1 MVLRGRNA
9 ILPYILKFSS
19 IGWPFYNVCRSIY
32 SDIALWDKQ
41 ANLSSDLFFSDMQNA
56 ICTSCMSLFLPKRCM
71 VPGVIFFP
79 ILGET
84 GYFLSVPLRNTS
96 SGQLSHRAF
105 PWCNRRSILTSA
117 SCKIRVME
125 CSLLAK
131 AWQSGD
137 FSTRDSLKFQLYN
150 TISASSIRG

>member
-1 MVLRGRNA
+1 
-9 ILPYILKFSS
+9 
-19 IGWPFYNVCRSIY
+19 
-32 SDIALWDKQ
+32 
-41 ANLSSDLFFSDMQNA
+41 
-56 ICTSCMSLFLPKRCM
+56 MSLFLPKRCM

-84 GYFLSVPLRNTS
+84 GYFLRVPLRNTS

-137 FSTRDSLKFQLYN
+137 FSMRDSLKFQLSWHNFSVFITRVRRNVCPPTNWRLLYFERTITLAVKN
-150 TISASSIRG
+150 MIREKRYYRDCFCNQDTISSKGNQI